1 MDKKTAMKETFKDV
15 KIGEISN
22 LISKLGLSSEQVVNI
37 TIEQTDTT
45 LTDVLDRLGK
55 NAQKKGLTAEKLNE
69 LLADES

>member
-1 MDKKTAMKETFKDV
+1 MKETFKDV

>member
-1 MDKKTAMKETFKDV
+1 MKETFKDV

-45 LTDVLDRLGK
+45 LTDVLDRLGQ

>member
-1 MDKKTAMKETFKDV
+1 MKQTFKDV
-15 KIGEISN
+15 KIGEISG

-45 LTDVLDRLGK
+45 LTAVLDRVGK